1 MVGPLMTRLLK
12 TAPVV
17 ALMLFLAATAAA
29 SPKTLLTAL
38 AKAYP
43 DSQLPSG
50 FSSAKVSRANPS
62 SAAVRHHAVG
72 EVAIAVKGPDPGDFI
87 FYVIFSKPAEA
98 GIDLAEARLGG
109 TSHRVGKVPGYKLP
123 SSWYT
128 GSDTSKNAQGKT
140 VTHGLTG
147 MFVADG
153 SVLVAVVTDSTH
165 KGSGNVP
172 AARALLK
179 SALARLHRVEAKL
192 R

>member
-1 MVGPLMTRLLK
+1 MMTRSLK
-12 TAPVV
+12 VALVV
-17 ALMLFLAATAAA
+17 AVMVLLAGTASA
-29 SPKTLLTAL
+29 SPKTLYEAL

-43 DSQLPSG
+43 DSQLPAG
-50 FSSAKVSRANPS
+50 FSSAKVTRAGVSPT
-62 SAAVRHHAVG
+62 AHRHHAVG
-72 EVAIAVKGPDPGDFI
+72 EVGVAVKGPDPGDFI
-87 FYVIFSKPAEA
+87 FYVIFSTPAEA
-98 GIDLAEARLGG
+98 GIDLADARLGG
-109 TSHRVGKVPGYKLP
+109 REHRIGKVPGYKLP

-128 GSDTSKNAQGKT
+128 GSDTRQNAQGRK

-172 AARALLK
+172 AALALLK
-179 SALARLHRVEAKL
+179 SALGHLHRVEAKV